1 VQAPL
6 NDIRGE
12 AAYLR
17 REAEILLN
25 HISAVEGELSG
36 VDDVN
41 AHQARDLSGGPA
53 RMLNEAKLQLQHTIG
68 CVDTWRQSI
77 SKALRAHSLR

>member
-1 VQAPL
+1 MQGPL

-25 HISAVEGELSG
+25 HIAAVEGELNG

-41 AHQARDLSGGPA
+41 ANQAQDLAAGPA
-53 RMLNEAKLQLQHTIG
+53 RMLHAAKLQLQHANG

-77 SKALRAHSLR
+77 GTALRASSLR